1 MPETN
6 DMTRYFTPIKTLSL
20 AVILFAAAIVFPIA
34 TAQAQEMANLDSQPK
49 LILTLDEAITVAL
62 VENTAL
68 ENIRLDQDFSD
79 SQIKEGWA
87 ELFPHVDFNSSY
99 TRNVRSANP
108 FAGSDAGGLFE
119 TLGFLNWISFNE
131 QARTDNDAG
140 SNPISIGEYFQRVQ
154 QGYTNAGIVPNTS
167 SNPFSVPN
175 VYNNGLSIV
184 QKVFDGR
191 AIFGAYGAS
200 KWLKPFNEYAVSREE
215 HRLINQVK
223 TAWFRILL
231 LKEQENVLAQSVS
244 RSGRTLDEVS
254 RQVTQGVAPK
264 FQRLSAEVELANLE
278 TQLVQAQTNS
288 AAALDNLKI
297 LLSVPSEYEVE
308 VRGTLEGSMDGSMVA
323 TSLEDAA
330 LIALEKRPDLAQSRI
345 SIELE
350 RIQLQVAKVEFLP
363 TLDAFANFNYL
374 GNVPDSRSVI
384 SSSAADPFSFSE
396 SNRGYFDTAYWD
408 RSTNVGF
415 RLKWNLF
422 NGFASRQHVQQRK
435 IAIQKAENNSEF
447 LARTIRVEVE
457 QSLRNLRAAQ
467 TRMLSQQQN
476 VERAELNFEYA
487 ESRLKEGV
495 ATPLEVRETSNQLDQ
510 SKLGYLQAVHDFLV
524 ARSAYQTAIGDPGN
538 YSADSPDGN

>member
-1 MPETN
+1 MIRQITAGKPF
-6 DMTRYFTPIKTLSL
+6 YL
-20 AVILFAAAIVFPIA
+20 AAFLLAFIALFPVRS
-34 TAQAQEMANLDSQPK
+34 TSAQEIANADSQSK
-49 LILTLDEAITVAL
+49 LVLTLDEAIVVAL

-68 ENIRLDQDFSD
+68 ENVRLDQELTN

-87 ELFPHVDFNSSY
+87 ELFPSVDFNSSY

-119 TLGFLNWISFNE
+119 TLGFLNWIAFNE

-140 SNPISIGEYFQRVQ
+140 TDPISIGDYFQRIQ
-154 QGYTNAGIVPNTS
+154 QGYENAGIVRNTS
-167 SNPFSVPN
+167 DNPFSVPN
-175 VYNNGLSIV
+175 VYMNSLSIV

-200 KWLKPFNEYAVSREE
+200 KWLKPFNEYAVTREE

-223 TAWFRILL
+223 SAWYAILL
-231 LKEQENVLAQSVS
+231 LKEQENVLVQSVA
-244 RSGRTLDEVS
+244 RSSRTLDEVS
-254 RQVTQGVAPK
+254 RQVAQGVAPK
-264 FQRLSAEVELANLE
+264 FQRLSAEVELANQE

-288 AAALDNLKI
+288 AAAIDNLKI
-297 LLSVPSEYEVE
+297 LLAVPPQVE
-308 VRGTLEGSMDGSMVA
+308 MELRGTLEGSVDGSMVT
-323 TSLEDAA
+323 TSLADAA
-330 LIALEKRPDLAQSRI
+330 LAALEKRPDLAQSRI

-363 TLDAFANFNYL
+363 SIDAFANFGYM
-374 GNVPDSRSVI
+374 GNVPDARSVI
-384 SSSAADPFSFSE
+384 SSSAADPFSFTK

-408 RSTNVGF
+408 RTTNIGF

-422 NGFASRQHVQQRK
+422 NGLASKQHVQQRK
-435 IAIQKAENNSEF
+435 IAIQKAENNVEF
-447 LARTIRVEVE
+447 LARSIQVEVE

-467 TRMLSQQQN
+467 TRMLSQQKN

-510 SKLGYLQAVHDFLV
+510 SKLGYLQAVHDYLV
-524 ARSAYQTAIGDPGN
+524 ARSAYQTAIGAPDN
-538 YSADSPDGN
+538 YLALSKNAQ